1 MKFGEEKSLGLII
14 SKIKI
19 SSNNSVSIRIISN
32 YSKKCSNKC
41 MGFEYKFVI
50 SIFNLVE
57 SLDIEKQKKFEASVF
72 ISQDQQEAMENQN

>member
-1 MKFGEEKSLGLII
+1 
-14 SKIKI
+14 
-19 SSNNSVSIRIISN
+19 
-32 YSKKCSNKC
+32 